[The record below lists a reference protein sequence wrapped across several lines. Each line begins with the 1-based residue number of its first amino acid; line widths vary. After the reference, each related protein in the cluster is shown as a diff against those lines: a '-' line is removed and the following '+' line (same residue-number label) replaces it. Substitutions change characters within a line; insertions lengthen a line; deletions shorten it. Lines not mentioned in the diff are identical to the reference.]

1 MSDPSTGSHNPRPRP
16 VTVAG
21 VIAAS
26 TCVLLVLWLLDI
38 ETQVRSI
45 EVRHSITDTLKSRG
59 WQGLV
64 SVSEVIAIMHG
75 IIAVS
80 AALSAAGLV
89 LAIYCLRRH
98 RAARIG
104 LSVVAVCL
112 LFTAT
117 LVTGPLPLAVAY
129 GAARLW
135 RRDARDWFDGRPTPA
150 GPPPSTS

>member
-1 MSDPSTGSHNPRPRP
+1 MSDPSAGSANPRPRP

-26 TCVLLVLWLLDI
+26 TCALLVVWLLDI

-45 EVRHSITDTLKSRG
+45 EVRHSITDTLRGRG
-59 WQGLV
+59 WEGIV

-89 LAIYCLRRH
+89 LAIYSLRRH

-135 RRDARDWFDGRPTPA
+135 RRDARDWFDGVARSSSP
-150 GPPPSTS
+150 GS

>member
-1 MSDPSTGSHNPRPRP
+1 MSVPSAGSDSPRPRP

-26 TCVLLVLWLLDI
+26 TCLLMVFWLLDI
-38 ETQVRSI
+38 ETQVRSV
-45 EVRHSITDTLKSRG
+45 EVRHSITDTLRSRG
-59 WQGLV
+59 WLGIV
-64 SVSEVIAIMHG
+64 SVSQVIDVMHG
-75 IIAVS
+75 IVAVS

-89 LAIYCLRRH
+89 LAIYSLRRH
-98 RAARIG
+98 RAARVG

-117 LVTGPLPLAVAY
+117 LVTGPLPLGVAY

-135 RRDARDWFDGRPTPA
+135 RRDAREWFDGRATPA
-150 GPPPSTS
+150 GRPPSAS